1 MYHRNL
7 KSLTDKHREIIRRL
21 VTGEADVEICR
32 SLGMSASHLSFLKN
46 KDPLFIN
53 ELYALRAKVDEMYM
67 QSRSNA
73 LEIIQA
79 TAVEAA
85 EMAREVVVHG
95 TMGSNGKTDE
105 DGNPVEANPVS
116 NTLRNQNI
124 WDVLKTAGVSAQDSK
139 DAVLDLADRIVE
151 AYEKRYKKNVR
162 PEDAVVVEEAIDVT
176 PVVLTEARDIKDL
189 VLVDEESDN

>member
-176 PVVLTEARDIKDL
+176 PVVLNEARDIKDL